1 MKKGVQKLW
10 AELGK
15 AQKPAKLSKQS
26 KAARGVKLNT
36 VQEAQ
41 TSFDELEDSLGD
53 LTYFAYEVIEEQE
66 NKLGEIM
73 DVVDNMIINSSMLY
87 AKDAAESLME
97 SLDKIEKSAKDLG
110 VDPDDVFDNYEEAK
124 DMAQQ
129 AISAHEDLVSEW
141 RSSRLQN
148 VTAFADRIK

>member
-15 AQKPAKLSKQS
+15 AQKPAKLSKQG
-26 KAARGVKLNT
+26 KQVKLNT

-41 TSFDELEDSLGD
+41 TSFNELEDSLGD
-53 LTYFAYEVIEEQE
+53 LTYFAYEVINDQE
-66 NKLGEIM
+66 DKLGEIM
-73 DVVDNMIINSSMLY
+73 DVIDNMIINSSMLY
-87 AKDAAESLME
+87 AKDSAESLLE
-97 SLDKIEKSAKDLG
+97 SLEKIEKSAKDLG
-110 VDPDDVFDNYEEAK
+110 VDPEDVFDQYEEAK
-124 DMAQQ
+124 DMADQ

>member
-1 MKKGVQKLW
+1 MKKGIQNLW

-26 KAARGVKLNT
+26 KEVKLNT

-66 NKLGEIM
+66 QKLSEIM
-73 DVVDNMIINSSMLY
+73 DVIDNMIINSMALF
-87 AKDAAESLME
+87 AKDEAESLIE

-110 VDPDDVFDNYEEAK
+110 VDPEDVFDQYDDARE
-124 DMAQQ
+124 MADQ
-129 AISAHEDLVSEW
+129 AMSAHDDLVSEW

-148 VTAFADRIK
+148 VTAFADKIK